1 MHLSLPHPLRTL
13 ASVVVAVVATVAAV
27 AAGMP
32 GAQAAPPADHVSKHV
47 AKQVAKAERALDR
60 AVKPQRTKR
69 LAAETLA
76 ALQANVDADKELLGT
91 FATREELKGFRTV
104 NYVIVVNVLRK
115 AEKQLADTEVAAVA
129 APALQGVVATGLTV
143 TATSSKADVRA
154 LRAALEAATPDDEGT
169 VED

>member
-1 MHLSLPHPLRTL
+1 MHLALPHPLRALTVVL
-13 ASVVVAVVATVAAV
+13 VATVVAVAL
-27 AAGMP
+27 GMP
-32 GAQAAPPADHVSKHV
+32 GAQAAPAADHVTKHV

-69 LAAETLA
+69 LTAETLA
-76 ALQANVDADKELLGT
+76 GLQANVAADKELLGT
-91 FATREELKGFRTV
+91 YTTREELEGFRTV

-115 AEKQLADTEVAAVA
+115 AEKQLADTEVAAAA
-129 APALQGVVATGLTV
+129 APALQGVVSTGLTV